1 MVALLSAPMIS
12 VLWSGRPPDVKLIEL
27 MRGRGIRIADR
38 AAADVVVAEIV
49 TAAAR
54 AVTAD
59 GRADGVPWIWFSAG
73 VVSPDDAAT
82 AIARGAYDVIDAR
95 APGAAATLAQRV
107 GELVSVVPPVPA
119 TDRFVAASD
128 AARAVLR
135 EVAQAARTSMP
146 VLLTGETGTG
156 KEVAARLLHEWSSR
170 RARAFVPINCAAIP
184 NELIEAELF
193 GYAKGAFTGSVR
205 AYGGQLTAAAGGTV
219 FLDEVD
225 DTPLP
230 FQVKLLRVLEDRVV
244 SRIGENTSQVVDFR
258 ILAATNRDLVPL
270 CAAGAFGADLYE
282 RLAIVSIRMPPLRER
297 IADLP
302 ALVSHFARR
311 FYKEEPEATARH
323 RVDGATPA
331 AVTALCAYSWP
342 GNIRELRNVIF
353 EALVHKR
360 AGNELLLSDLPRRVL
375 RRDGGAA
382 GGKGGA
388 PDPGAG
394 DAAVN
399 PQAVAR
405 AIAERRFD
413 LRRAV
418 GELERSALEA
428 ALAAAGGS
436 AAGAA
441 RLLGRVGRGD
451 AHDPGGTVRAMMRRL
466 GVGAWV
472 AGELRSPR
480 TIAGGLEPF
489 EGSRKEAEPR
499 AGSRPSVSSGARRR
513 PRRR

>member
-1 MVALLSAPMIS
+1 MLA
-12 VLWSGRPPDVKLIEL
+12 VLWSGRPPDAKLVEL
-27 MRGRGIRIADR
+27 LRGCGVRVADGPGSS
-38 AAADVVVAEIV
+38 VVAEIV
-49 TAAAR
+49 VAAPR
-54 AVTAD
+54 AVPAQ
-59 GRADGVPWIWFSAG
+59 GRTNGVPWIWFAAG
-73 VVSPDDAAT
+73 AVSSGDAGA
-82 AIARGAYDVIDAR
+82 AVASGAYDVIDAR
-95 APGAAATLAQRV
+95 GPGAAALLAQRIA
-107 GELVSVVPPVPA
+107 ELASVEPPVPA

-170 RARAFVPINCAAIP
+170 RTRSFVPINCAAIP
-184 NELIEAELF
+184 NDLIEAELF

-205 AYGGQLTAAAGGTV
+205 AYEGQITGAAGGTV

-244 SRIGENTSQVVDFR
+244 SRIGENESQVVDFR

-302 ALVSHFARR
+302 ALVTHFARR
-311 FYKEEPEATARH
+311 FYREEPEATARH
-323 RVDGATPA
+323 KVEGATPA
-331 AVTALCAYSWP
+331 ALAALCAYSWP

-360 AGNELLLSDLPRRVL
+360 AGTELLLSDLPRRVV
-375 RRDGGAA
+375 RREGGAA
-382 GGKGGA
+382 GGPAGA
-388 PDPGAG
+388 AGAG
-394 DAAVN
+394 DATVN
-399 PQAVAR
+399 AQVVAR

-418 GELERSALEA
+418 GDLERAALEA

-441 RLLGRVGRGD
+441 RLLGRVGRGG

-466 GVGAWV
+466 GV
-472 AGELRSPR
+472 
-480 TIAGGLEPF
+480 AGGA
-489 EGSRKEAEPR
+489 GEPR
-499 AGSRPSVSSGARRR
+499 AGSRAGVSPGARRR
-513 PRRR
+513 SRRRR

>member
-1 MVALLSAPMIS
+1 
-12 VLWSGRPPDVKLIEL
+12 VLWSGRPPDVKLIDQL
-27 MRGRGIRIADR
+27 RDRGVRVADKTDTSVVAEVVTAAR
-38 AAADVVVAEIV
+38 AAAG
-49 TAAAR
+49 
-54 AVTAD
+54 D
-59 GRADGVPWIWFSAG
+59 GRTNVPWIWFAAG
-73 VVSPDDAAT
+73 AVPPGDAGA
-82 AIARGAYDVIDAR
+82 AVARGAYDVIDAR
-95 APGAAATLAQRV
+95 APGAAALLAQRIA
-107 GELVSVVPPVPA
+107 ELAVVEPAVPA

-170 RARAFVPINCAAIP
+170 RARRFIPINCAAIP

-205 AYGGQLTAAAGGTV
+205 AYEGQLTAAEGGTV

-244 SRIGENTSQVVDFR
+244 SRIGENASHVVDFR
-258 ILAATNRDLVPL
+258 ILAATNRDLRPL
-270 CAAGAFGADLYE
+270 CAAGLFGADLYE

-302 ALVSHFARR
+302 ALVTHFAQR
-311 FYKEEPEATARH
+311 FYREEPEATARH
-323 RVDGATPA
+323 KVEGAAPA
-331 AVTALCAYSWP
+331 ALAALSAYAWP

-375 RRDGGAA
+375 RRDAGTTTAAGAA
-382 GGKGGA
+382 AGA
-388 PDPGAG
+388 TDG
-394 DAAVN
+394 AVN
-399 PQAVAR
+399 AAEIAR

-413 LRRAV
+413 LRKAV
-418 GELERSALEA
+418 GELERSAVEA

-436 AAGAA
+436 AAAAA

-466 GVGAWV
+466 GIG
-472 AGELRSPR
+472 
-480 TIAGGLEPF
+480 
-489 EGSRKEAEPR
+489 EPR
-499 AGSRPSVSSGARRR
+499 AGSQAGVSSGARRR
-513 PRRR
+513 SRKRPRRN

>member
-1 MVALLSAPMIS
+1 MLA
-12 VLWSGRPPDVKLIEL
+12 VLWSGRPPDAKLVEL
-27 MRGRGIRIADR
+27 LRGCGVRVADGPGSS
-38 AAADVVVAEIV
+38 VVAEIV
-49 TAAAR
+49 VAAPRAVPAEGRQRTACRGSGSRPARCRRVTRAPRWRAAPTTSSTRAAR
-54 AVTAD
+54 APRRCWRS
-59 GRADGVPWIWFSAG
+59 GSRE
-73 VVSPDDAAT
+73 
-82 AIARGAYDVIDAR
+82 
-95 APGAAATLAQRV
+95 LA
-107 GELVSVVPPVPA
+107 SVEPPVPA

-170 RARAFVPINCAAIP
+170 RTRSFVPINCAAIP

-205 AYGGQLTAAAGGTV
+205 AYEGQLTAAAGGTV

-244 SRIGENTSQVVDFR
+244 SRIGENESQVVDFR

-302 ALVSHFARR
+302 ALVTHFARR
-311 FYKEEPEATARH
+311 FYREEPEATARH
-323 RVDGATPA
+323 KVEGATPA
-331 AVTALCAYSWP
+331 ALAALCAYSWP

-360 AGNELLLSDLPRRVL
+360 AGTRAAAVRPPAP
-375 RRDGGAA
+375 GAA
-382 GGKGGA
+382 
-388 PDPGAG
+388 P
-394 DAAVN
+394 
-399 PQAVAR
+399 R
-405 AIAERRFD
+405 
-413 LRRAV
+413 
-418 GELERSALEA
+418 
-428 ALAAAGGS
+428 
-436 AAGAA
+436 
-441 RLLGRVGRGD
+441 GRGGGR
-451 AHDPGGTVRAMMRRL
+451 PGG
-466 GVGAWV
+466 
-472 AGELRSPR
+472 
-480 TIAGGLEPF
+480 
-489 EGSRKEAEPR
+489 
-499 AGSRPSVSSGARRR
+499 RRR
-513 PRRR
+513 RGRRRR

>member
-1 MVALLSAPMIS
+1 MTF
-12 VLWSGRPPDVKLIEL
+12 VLWSGRPPDAKLVEL
-27 MRGRGIRIADR
+27 LRGRGIRIADQ
-38 AAADVVVAEIV
+38 AGGEVVAEIV

-59 GRADGVPWIWFSAG
+59 GRANGVPWIWFAG
-73 VVSPDDAAT
+73 GPVSPDDAGT
-82 AIARGAYDVIDAR
+82 AVAHGAYDVVDAR
-95 APGAAATLAQRV
+95 APGAAVTLAQRV
-107 GELVSVVPPVPA
+107 SELASSEPPVPA

-184 NELIEAELF
+184 NDLIEAELF

-205 AYGGQLTAAAGGTV
+205 AYEGQITGAAGGTV

-244 SRIGENTSQVVDFR
+244 SRIGENASQVVDFR

-302 ALVSHFARR
+302 ALVIHFARR
-311 FYKEEPEATARH
+311 FYKEEPEATGRH
-323 RVDGATPA
+323 TVDGATPA
-331 AVTALCAYSWP
+331 ALAALCAYSWP

-360 AGNELLLSDLPRRVL
+360 AGSELLLSDLPRRVL
-375 RRDGGAA
+375 RREGGATH
-382 GGKGGA
+382 GKGAGA
-388 PDPGAG
+388 GDG

-399 PQAVAR
+399 AQAVAR

-418 GELERSALEA
+418 GDLERAALEA

-466 GVGAWV
+466 GVG
-472 AGELRSPR
+472 
-480 TIAGGLEPF
+480 
-489 EGSRKEAEPR
+489 EPR
-499 AGSRPSVSSGARRR
+499 AGSNARVRPGARRR
-513 PRRR
+513 SPKRR

>member
-1 MVALLSAPMIS
+1 M
-12 VLWSGRPPDVKLIEL
+12 LWSGRPPDVKLIDQL
-27 MRGRGIRIADR
+27 RDRGVRVADKTDTSVVAEVVTAAR
-38 AAADVVVAEIV
+38 AAAG
-49 TAAAR
+49 
-54 AVTAD
+54 D
-59 GRADGVPWIWFSAG
+59 GRTNVPWIWFAAG
-73 VVSPDDAAT
+73 AVPPGDAGA
-82 AIARGAYDVIDAR
+82 AVARGAYDVIDAR
-95 APGAAATLAQRV
+95 APGAAALLAQRIA
-107 GELVSVVPPVPA
+107 ELAVVEPAVPA

-170 RARAFVPINCAAIP
+170 RARRFIPINCAAIP

-205 AYGGQLTAAAGGTV
+205 AYEGQLTAAEGGTV

-244 SRIGENTSQVVDFR
+244 SRIGENASHVVDFR
-258 ILAATNRDLVPL
+258 ILAATNRDLRPL
-270 CAAGAFGADLYE
+270 CAAGLFGADLYE

-302 ALVSHFARR
+302 ALVTHFAQR
-311 FYKEEPEATARH
+311 FYREEPEATARH
-323 RVDGATPA
+323 KVEGAAPA
-331 AVTALCAYSWP
+331 ALAALSAYAWP

-375 RRDGGAA
+375 RRDAGTTTAAGAA
-382 GGKGGA
+382 AGA
-388 PDPGAG
+388 TDG
-394 DAAVN
+394 AVN
-399 PQAVAR
+399 AAEIAR

-413 LRRAV
+413 LRKAV
-418 GELERSALEA
+418 GELERSAVEA

-436 AAGAA
+436 AAAAA

-466 GVGAWV
+466 GI
-472 AGELRSPR
+472 GEPQ
-480 TIAGGLEPF
+480 
-489 EGSRKEAEPR
+489 
-499 AGSRPSVSSGARRR
+499 AGSQAGVSSGARRR
-513 PRRR
+513 SRKRR

>member
-1 MVALLSAPMIS
+1 MPA
-12 VLWSGRPPDVKLIEL
+12 VLWSGRPPDAKLIAEL
-27 MRGRGIRIADR
+27 RDRGVRIADKT
-38 AAADVVVAEIV
+38 DTGVVAEIV

-54 AVTAD
+54 AAAGD
-59 GRADGVPWIWFSAG
+59 GRANGVPWIWFAAG
-73 VVSPDDAAT
+73 AVPPGDAGAAVS
-82 AIARGAYDVIDAR
+82 RGAYDVIDAR
-95 APGAAATLAQRV
+95 APDAAALLAQRIA
-107 GELVSVVPPVPA
+107 ELAVVEPAVPA

-156 KEVAARLLHEWSSR
+156 KEVAARLLHEWSAR
-170 RARAFVPINCAAIP
+170 RARRFIPINCAAIP

-205 AYGGQLTAAAGGTV
+205 AYEGQLTAAEGGTV

-244 SRIGENTSQVVDFR
+244 SRIGENASQVVDFR
-258 ILAATNRDLVPL
+258 ILAATNRDLRPL
-270 CAAGAFGADLYE
+270 CAAGLFGADLYE

-302 ALVSHFARR
+302 ALVTHFARR
-311 FYKEEPEATARH
+311 FYREEPDATARH
-323 RVDGATPA
+323 KVEGAAPA
-331 AVTALCAYSWP
+331 ALSALCAYAWP

-360 AGNELLLSDLPRRVL
+360 AGNELLLSDLPRRVV
-375 RRDGGAA
+375 RRDGGTAA
-382 GGKGGA
+382 APGSAGA
-388 PDPGAG
+388 DG
-394 DAAVN
+394 AVN
-399 PQAVAR
+399 AAEIAR

-413 LRRAV
+413 LRKAV
-418 GELERSALEA
+418 GELERSAVEA

-436 AAGAA
+436 AAAAA

-466 GVGAWV
+466 NISFSGTLSGFQTSRDGARRAKL
-472 AGELRSPR
+472 AGSPR
-480 TIAGGLEPF
+480 GAPG
-489 EGSRKEAEPR
+489 AD
-499 AGSRPSVSSGARRR
+499 VSSGPRRRSRKR
-513 PRRR
+513 PRRN

>member
-1 MVALLSAPMIS
+1 MHV
-12 VLWSGRPPDVKLIEL
+12 VLWSGRSPDAKLVEL
-27 MRGRGIRIADR
+27 LRGRGIRVVDKPNGPV
-38 AAADVVVAEIV
+38 AAEVVTV
-49 TAAAR
+49 AAR
-54 AVTAD
+54 GAAAD
-59 GRADGVPWIWFSAG
+59 GRAGGAPWIWFAPGAVSA
-73 VVSPDDAAT
+73 DDASA
-82 AIARGAYDVIDAR
+82 AVARGAYDVIDAR
-95 APGAAATLAQRV
+95 APGAAAVLAQRV
-107 GELVSVVPPVPA
+107 AELASVEPPVPA

-170 RARAFVPINCAAIP
+170 RTRSFIPINCAAIP

-205 AYGGQLTAAAGGTV
+205 TYEGQLTAAEGGTV

-244 SRIGENTSQVVDFR
+244 SRIGENTSRVVDFR

-311 FYKEEPEATARH
+311 FYREEPEAAARH
-323 RVDGATPA
+323 NLEGATPA
-331 AVTALCAYSWP
+331 ALAALCAYSWP

-360 AGNELLLSDLPRRVL
+360 AGSELLLSDLPRRVL
-375 RRDGGAA
+375 RRDGAPADGAA
-382 GGKGGA
+382 
-388 PDPGAG
+388 AG
-394 DAAVN
+394 DGAVN
-399 PQAVAR
+399 AQAVGR
-405 AIAERRFD
+405 AIADRRFD

-418 GELERSALEA
+418 GDLERAALRAALEA
-428 ALAAAGGS
+428 SGGS

-466 GVGAWV
+466 EMV
-472 AGELRSPR
+472 APQTS
-480 TIAGGLEPF
+480 
-489 EGSRKEAEPR
+489 SRAQVS
-499 AGSRPSVSSGARRR
+499 AGSRRRSR
-513 PRRR
+513 KRR

>member
-1 MVALLSAPMIS
+1 MPA
-12 VLWSGRPPDVKLIEL
+12 VLWSGRPADAKLVGEL
-27 MRGRGIRIADR
+27 RDRGIRLAGADE
-38 AAADVVVAEIV
+38 APVVAEV
-49 TAAAR
+49 VAAAH
-54 AVTAD
+54 AAPKN
-59 GRADGVPWIWFSAG
+59 GVPWIWFVAGGASASNAG
-73 VVSPDDAAT
+73 DAV
-82 AIARGAYDVIDAR
+82 ARGAYDVIDAR
-95 APGAAATLAQRV
+95 EPDAIARLARRITELAAV
-107 GELVSVVPPVPA
+107 EPPVPA

-156 KEVAARLLHEWSSR
+156 KEVAARLLHEWSAR
-170 RARAFVPINCAAIP
+170 RARRFIPINCAAIP

-205 AYGGQLTAAAGGTV
+205 AYEGQLTAAEGGTV

-244 SRIGENTSQVVDFR
+244 SRIGENASHVVDFR
-258 ILAATNRDLVPL
+258 ILAATNRDLRPL
-270 CAAGAFGADLYE
+270 CAAGLFGADLYE

-302 ALVSHFARR
+302 ALVTHFARR
-311 FYKEEPEATARH
+311 FYREEPEAAARH
-323 RVDGATPA
+323 EVEGATPGA
-331 AVTALCAYSWP
+331 LAALCAYEWP

-375 RRDGGAA
+375 RRDAAPA
-382 GGKGGA
+382 GG
-388 PDPGAG
+388 D
-394 DAAVN
+394 DAAAVPVN
-399 PQAVAR
+399 TDAVAR

-413 LRRAV
+413 LREAV
-418 GELERSALEA
+418 GALERSALEA

-466 GVGAWV
+466 G
-472 AGELRSPR
+472 LTPSP
-480 TIAGGLEPF
+480 A
-489 EGSRKEAEPR
+489 A
-499 AGSRPSVSSGARRR
+499 AARRVSPA
-513 PRRR
+513 PRRRSRKRR

>member
-1 MVALLSAPMIS
+1 M
-12 VLWSGRPPDVKLIEL
+12 
-27 MRGRGIRIADR
+27 
-38 AAADVVVAEIV
+38 
-49 TAAAR
+49 
-54 AVTAD
+54 
-59 GRADGVPWIWFSAG
+59 PWIWFVAG
-73 VVSPDDAAT
+73 GVPAGDAA
-82 AIARGAYDVIDAR
+82 AAVARGAYDVIDAR
-95 APGAAATLAQRV
+95 EPGAVARLAQRIA
-107 GELVSVVPPVPA
+107 ELATVEAPVPV

-128 AARAVLR
+128 AARSVLR

-170 RARAFVPINCAAIP
+170 RTRRFIPINCAAIP
-184 NELIEAELF
+184 NELIEAEMF

-205 AYGGQLTAAAGGTV
+205 AYEGQLTAAEGGTV

-244 SRIGENTSQVVDFR
+244 SRIGENASHVVDFR
-258 ILAATNRDLVPL
+258 ILAATNRDLRPL
-270 CAAGAFGADLYE
+270 CADGRFGADLYE

-302 ALVSHFARR
+302 ALVTHFAQR
-311 FYKEEPEATARH
+311 FYREEPDATARH
-323 RVDGATPA
+323 KVEGATPA
-331 AVTALCAYSWP
+331 ALAALCAYAWP

-360 AGNELLLSDLPRRVL
+360 AGSELLLSDLPRRVL
-375 RRDGGAA
+375 RRDGAA
-382 GGKGGA
+382 GGVAASVG
-388 PDPGAG
+388 G
-394 DAAVN
+394 DAAVGGAADGAVN
-399 PQAVAR
+399 TDAVAR

-413 LRRAV
+413 LREAV
-418 GELERSALEA
+418 GTLERAALEA

-466 GVGAWV
+466 GVVRRTPRGPARGLDSRRQPC
-472 AGELRSPR
+472 AAPPFPEAPLTGPARAPLASMRAMSASASPPPAAPPPTAMSGTTLMPRSP
-480 TIAGGLEPF
+480 TIVAICI
-489 EGSRKEAEPR
+489 AE
-499 AGSRPSVSSGARRR
+499 
-513 PRRR
+513 

>member
-1 MVALLSAPMIS
+1 MPA
-12 VLWSGRPPDVKLIEL
+12 VLWSGRPADAKLLAELRARDV
-27 MRGRGIRIADR
+27 RIADDGGR
-38 AAADVVVAEIV
+38 ASVVAEV
-49 TAAAR
+49 VATTAR
-54 AVTAD
+54 AGSTAEP
-59 GRADGVPWIWFSAG
+59 ANGVPWIWFVTAA
-73 VVSPDDAAT
+73 VSPAEASAAV
-82 AIARGAYDVIDAR
+82 ARGAYDVIDAR
-95 APGAAATLAQRV
+95 ESDAAARLAQRI
-107 GELVSVVPPVPA
+107 GELATAEPPVPA

-135 EVAQAARTSMP
+135 EIAQAARTSMP

-170 RARAFVPINCAAIP
+170 RARRFIPINCAAIP

-205 AYGGQLTAAAGGTV
+205 AYEGQLTAAEGGTV

-244 SRIGENTSQVVDFR
+244 SRIGENESHVVDFR

-270 CAAGAFGADLYE
+270 CASGAFGPDLYE

-302 ALVSHFARR
+302 ALVGHFAGR
-311 FYKEEPEATARH
+311 FYREEPEAKARH
-323 RVDGATPA
+323 QVGGAAPA
-331 AVTALCAYSWP
+331 ALAALRAYSWP

-360 AGNELLLSDLPRRVL
+360 AGDQLLLSDLPRRVL
-375 RRDGGAA
+375 RHDAGAA
-382 GGKGGA
+382 PAGGE
-388 PDPGAG
+388 
-394 DAAVN
+394 VN
-399 PQAVAR
+399 TDAVAR

-418 GELERSALEA
+418 GELERAALEA
-428 ALAAAGGS
+428 ALAATGGS

-466 GVGAWV
+466 GLAAPRVDV
-472 AGELRSPR
+472 VRS
-480 TIAGGLEPF
+480 A
-489 EGSRKEAEPR
+489 
-499 AGSRPSVSSGARRR
+499 
-513 PRRR
+513 PRRRSRKRRSSD

>member
-1 MVALLSAPMIS
+1 
-12 VLWSGRPPDVKLIEL
+12 VLWSGRPPDVKLIDQL
-27 MRGRGIRIADR
+27 RDRGVRVADKTDTSVVAEVVTAAR
-38 AAADVVVAEIV
+38 AAAG
-49 TAAAR
+49 
-54 AVTAD
+54 D
-59 GRADGVPWIWFSAG
+59 GRTNVPWIWFAAG
-73 VVSPDDAAT
+73 AVPPGDAGA
-82 AIARGAYDVIDAR
+82 AVARGAYDVIDAR
-95 APGAAATLAQRV
+95 APGAAALLAQRIA
-107 GELVSVVPPVPA
+107 ELAVVEPAVPA

-170 RARAFVPINCAAIP
+170 RARRFIPINCAAIP

-205 AYGGQLTAAAGGTV
+205 AYEGQLTAAEGGTV

-244 SRIGENTSQVVDFR
+244 SRIGENASHVVDFR
-258 ILAATNRDLVPL
+258 ILAATNRDLRPL
-270 CAAGAFGADLYE
+270 CAAGLFGADLYE

-302 ALVSHFARR
+302 ALVTHFAQR
-311 FYKEEPEATARH
+311 FYREEPEATARH
-323 RVDGATPA
+323 KVEGAAPA
-331 AVTALCAYSWP
+331 ALAALSAYAWP

-375 RRDGGAA
+375 RRDAGTTTAAGAA
-382 GGKGGA
+382 AGA
-388 PDPGAG
+388 TDG
-394 DAAVN
+394 AVN
-399 PQAVAR
+399 AAEIAR

-413 LRRAV
+413 LRKAV
-418 GELERSALEA
+418 GELERSAVEA

-436 AAGAA
+436 AAAAA

-466 GVGAWV
+466 GI
-472 AGELRSPR
+472 GEPQ
-480 TIAGGLEPF
+480 
-489 EGSRKEAEPR
+489 
-499 AGSRPSVSSGARRR
+499 AGSQAGVSSGARRR
-513 PRRR
+513 SRKRPRRN

>member
-1 MVALLSAPMIS
+1 
-12 VLWSGRPPDVKLIEL
+12 VLWSGRPPDVKLIDQL
-27 MRGRGIRIADR
+27 RDRGVRVADKTDTSVVAEVVTAAR
-38 AAADVVVAEIV
+38 AAAG
-49 TAAAR
+49 
-54 AVTAD
+54 D
-59 GRADGVPWIWFSAG
+59 GRTNVPWIWFAAG
-73 VVSPDDAAT
+73 AVPPGDAGA
-82 AIARGAYDVIDAR
+82 AVARGAYDVIDAR
-95 APGAAATLAQRV
+95 APGAAALLAQRIA
-107 GELVSVVPPVPA
+107 ELAVVEPAVPA

-170 RARAFVPINCAAIP
+170 RARRFIPINCAAIP

-205 AYGGQLTAAAGGTV
+205 AYEGQLTAAEGGTV

-244 SRIGENTSQVVDFR
+244 SRIGENASHVVDFR
-258 ILAATNRDLVPL
+258 ILAATNRDLRPL
-270 CAAGAFGADLYE
+270 CAAGLFGADLYE

-302 ALVSHFARR
+302 ALVTHFAQR
-311 FYKEEPEATARH
+311 FYREEPEATARH
-323 RVDGATPA
+323 KVEGAAPA
-331 AVTALCAYSWP
+331 ALAALSAYAWP

-375 RRDGGAA
+375 RRDAGTTTAAGAA
-382 GGKGGA
+382 AGA
-388 PDPGAG
+388 TDG
-394 DAAVN
+394 AVN
-399 PQAVAR
+399 AAEIAR

-413 LRRAV
+413 LRKAV
-418 GELERSALEA
+418 GELERSAVEA

-436 AAGAA
+436 AAAAA

-466 GVGAWV
+466 YIGA
-472 AGELRSPR
+472 
-480 TIAGGLEPF
+480 
-489 EGSRKEAEPR
+489 
-499 AGSRPSVSSGARRR
+499 SGADVSPG
-513 PRRR
+513 PRRRSRKRR

>member
-1 MVALLSAPMIS
+1 MPS
-12 VLWSGRPPDVKLIEL
+12 VLWSGRPADAKLVEQL
-27 MRGRGIRIADR
+27 RGRGIRIAQ
-38 AAADVVVAEIV
+38 AAEAEAVAEIV
-49 TAAAR
+49 AAAAR
-54 AVTAD
+54 AGKAAGDAPTN
-59 GRADGVPWIWFSAG
+59 GLPWIWFAAG
-73 VVSPDDAAT
+73 AVAPDDAGA
-82 AIARGAYDVIDAR
+82 AVARGAYDVIDAR
-95 APGAAATLAQRV
+95 EPGAIARLVQRIA
-107 GELVSVVPPVPA
+107 ELTTVEPPVPA

-128 AARAVLR
+128 SARAVLR

-170 RARAFVPINCAAIP
+170 RARRFIPINCAAIP

-205 AYGGQLTAAAGGTV
+205 AYEGQLTAAEGGTV

-244 SRIGENTSQVVDFR
+244 SRIGENASQVVDFR
-258 ILAATNRDLVPL
+258 ILAATNRDLRPL
-270 CAAGAFGADLYE
+270 CAAGLFGPDLYE

-302 ALVSHFARR
+302 ALVTHFAAR
-311 FYKEEPEATARH
+311 FYREEPEATARH
-323 RVDGATPA
+323 TVEGATPA
-331 AVTALCAYSWP
+331 ALAALCAYSWP

-360 AGNELLLSDLPRRVL
+360 AGGELLLSDLPRRVL
-375 RRDGGAA
+375 RRDGAAPAEGGGNAA
-382 GGKGGA
+382 GGDG
-388 PDPGAG
+388 
-394 DAAVN
+394 AVN
-399 PQAVAR
+399 AQAVAR

-413 LRRAV
+413 LRQAV
-418 GELERSALEA
+418 GELERAALEA

-466 GVGAWV
+466 GVAAPQADGV
-472 AGELRSPR
+472 VSP
-480 TIAGGLEPF
+480 A
-489 EGSRKEAEPR
+489 
-499 AGSRPSVSSGARRR
+499 
-513 PRRR
+513 PRRRSRKRR